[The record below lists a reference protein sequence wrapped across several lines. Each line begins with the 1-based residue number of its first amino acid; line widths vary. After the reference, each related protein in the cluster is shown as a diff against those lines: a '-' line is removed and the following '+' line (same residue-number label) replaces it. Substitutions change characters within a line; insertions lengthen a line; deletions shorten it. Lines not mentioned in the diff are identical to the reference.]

1 MDDLNLIEATPEY
14 AGQLWQFRKEVFE
27 HDPDDGNRF
36 AGCMSI
42 ESASSAEEWI
52 KICQMRKSDATCK
65 QADVD
70 VPSTTYFAV
79 RKSDNKLVGVID
91 LRHHINHP
99 ILGIWGG
106 HCGYTVRPAERGKG
120 YAKEMLRLNL
130 QNAKARGINKILVTC
145 YPSNNASERVIRA
158 NGGVYEKTVVV
169 DGIKIQRFWIDTV
182 SNIKWIFFDIGSTLV
197 DESAVCENRISEITR
212 RYHLNR
218 NEFIVK
224 VKLRAQTNPKPIISV
239 AADYGA
245 KIPAWRHDLEILYPD
260 AKEVLQKLRQK
271 YKLGIIA
278 NQDYGTEKRL
288 IDFGIRQYID
298 LVIASAEEGV
308 EKPDLRIF
316 QLALDRADCKP
327 EEAVMVGDRLDND
340 IIPANKIGMTTV
352 WIKQGFGG
360 LAEPK
365 SKDEQPDYTVDNLNK
380 LLSIFE
386 IKSE

>member
-1 MDDLNLIEATPEY
+1 MNELKLVEATLEY

-42 ESASSAEEWI
+42 ESASSAEKWI
-52 KICQMRKSDATCK
+52 KMCQMRKSEATCK
-65 QADVD
+65 QAGVD
-70 VPSTTYFAV
+70 VPSTTYFAI
-79 RKSDNKLVGVID
+79 RISDNKLVGVID

-99 ILGIWGG
+99 ILGTWGG
-106 HCGYTVRPAERGKG
+106 NCGYTVRPSERGHG

-130 QNAKARGINKILVTC
+130 QNAKALGIKKVLVTC
-145 YPSNNASERVIRA
+145 YHSNKESEKVIRA

-169 DGIKIQRFWIDTV
+169 DGIKIQRFWINIV

-197 DESAVCENRISEITR
+197 DESAVCEDRISEITR
-212 RYHLNR
+212 SYHINI
-218 NEFIVK
+218 NDFIAK
-224 VKLRAQTNPKPIISV
+224 VKLRAQTNSKPIISV

-260 AKEVLQKLRQK
+260 AKEVLQKLRQT
-271 YKLGIIA
+271 YKLGVIA

-288 IDFGIRQYID
+288 VNFGIRSYID

-340 IIPANKIGMTTV
+340 IIPANKIGMKTV
-352 WIKQGFGG
+352 WIKQGYGG
-360 LAEPK
+360 L
-365 SKDEQPDYTVDNLNK
+365 SKPHSGEEQPDHTVDSLNE
-380 LLSIFE
+380 LIHLFIS
-386 IKSE
+386 